1 VGFLDR
7 LWRRGAKQ
15 EPEPTSRTNLAM
27 LALRTGIPVGF
38 QRIHQHLVTTWAE
51 ISPSVDLDDG
61 EEAAVIRSPTWSVVL
76 GYMGM
81 PIPWSDLEWPT
92 KMSWQWPGARDA
104 LQTHAAHLIIAASS
118 DVLTPVELSLLLTRV
133 TAAAAAMTDA
143 AGVYY
148 GNAAL
153 VIAPEQ
159 YVELAADANSE
170 DLPIMLWVGFHPV
183 RESAGL
189 SAYTTGMSVFGHLEL
204 EVHESALPPDELLG
218 RLADAAHY
226 QLATGARLEDGQTLG
241 ATAEE
246 RIDIRHRRSR
256 FIDDTITC
264 QLAL

>member
-1 VGFLDR
+1 MGFLDR
-7 LWRRGAKQ
+7 LWRRGSKRD
-15 EPEPTSRTNLAM
+15 PKSTSRMNLAM
-27 LALRTGIPVGF
+27 LALRTDVPAGF
-38 QRIHQHLVTTWAE
+38 QRIHQHLVTTWSE

-61 EEAAVIRSPTWSVVL
+61 GEAAVIRSPTWSVML

-81 PIPWSDLEWPT
+81 PIPWSDLEWPA

-118 DVLTPVELSLLLTRV
+118 DVLTQVELSLLLTRA
-133 TAAAAAMTDA
+133 TAAATATTDA

-148 GNAAL
+148 GNASL

-159 YVELAADANSE
+159 YVEQAADANSE
-170 DLPIMLWVGFHPV
+170 QLPIFLWVGFHPV

-204 EVHESALPPDELLG
+204 EVHDSALPADELLG

-226 QLATGARLEDGQTLG
+226 QLATGARLGDGQTFG

-246 RIDIRHRRSR
+246 RVAIRHRRSR
-256 FIDDTITC
+256 FIDDTVTC